1 MIAKARGKA
10 ASSATPPSTS
20 QVSLPSQIGA
30 TEFIMMSRAAS
41 LGARRNR
48 NAKIETFH
56 QHIHEDAEPQ
66 DQCPQRHEIERH
78 HGRGSAAIAVP
89 EGTPAPAAARAG
101 NGRCSPSAFATT

>member
-1 MIAKARGKA
+1 V
-10 ASSATPPSTS
+10 AT
-20 QVSLPSQIGA
+20 
-30 TEFIMMSRAAS
+30 R
-41 LGARRNR
+41 
-48 NAKIETFH
+48 
-56 QHIHEDAEPQ
+56 DAEPQ